1 MRSEEGV
8 FLVDGPVL
16 LQEAID
22 SPRELECV
30 YVERDGARASTLDV
44 VAHAEGAGVRVV
56 DVLAGTLASVLE
68 LTAPQAV
75 VTVVRR
81 PTTTF
86 DDLVAAAVAAD
97 RPVLVLAELADP
109 GNVGTLVRVAEAAG
123 CAGVVLSARSADPYN
138 PKAVRASAGSVLR
151 APVVTDVAVPALLDS
166 FDDRELPQIGTLGV
180 GGELPE
186 DLDLAGVFALW
197 LGSEA
202 HGLPAEV
209 VTRCTHRVTIP
220 MDGRVESLNA
230 AVAGSVVVFDAARQR
245 RLRRAG
251 PGIGVAG

>member
-16 LQEAID
+16 LDEALA
-22 SPRELECV
+22 SAHEVECV
-30 YVERDGARASTLDV
+30 YVERDGARASTLE
-44 VAHAEGAGVRVV
+44 AAERAGDAGVRVV
-56 DVLAGTLASVLE
+56 EVLAGTLASVLE
-68 LTAPQAV
+68 LATPQAV

-81 PTTTF
+81 PMSTF

-97 RPVLVLAELADP
+97 RPMLVLAELADP

-123 CAGVVLSARSADPYN
+123 CAGVVLSERSADPYN

-151 APVVTDVAVPALLDS
+151 VPVVTDVAVPALLDS
-166 FDDRELPQIGTLGV
+166 FDARELPQIATLGV

-186 DLDLAGVFALW
+186 DLDLACVFALW

-202 HGLPAEV
+202 HGLPPEV

-245 RLRRAG
+245 RLGRAG

>member
-1 MRSEEGV
+1 VRFEEGV
-8 FLVDGPVL
+8 LLVDGPVL
-16 LQEAID
+16 LREAVD
-22 SPRELECV
+22 SPQELESV
-30 YVERDGARASTLDV
+30 YVEREGARASTLD
-44 VAHAEGAGVRVV
+44 AAARAEDAGVRVV
-56 DVLAGTLASVLE
+56 DVVPGTLASVLE
-68 LTAPQAV
+68 LTTPQAV

-86 DDLVAAAVAAD
+86 DDVVAAAVAAD

-123 CAGVVLSARSADPYN
+123 CAGVVMSERSADPYS

-151 APVVTDVAVPALLDS
+151 VPVVTDLPVTTMLDTFDAL
-166 FDDRELPQIGTLGV
+166 ELPQIGTLGT

-186 DLDLAGVFALW
+186 DLDLADAFALW

-245 RLRRAG
+245 RIRRSG
-251 PGIGVAG
+251 SGIGVAG